1 MSFIICGEK
10 RKCGRQE
17 GKNNSVST
25 LSSTDAQWAPSHLL
39 EYHWPVSSTM
49 QEIKP
54 RAVLALPQGEPEI
67 TSCCSQV
74 LAGAVDGLLMVVQ
87 TGVTV

>member
-39 EYHWPVSSTM
+39 ESPAHAPSHL
-49 QEIKP
+49 
-54 RAVLALPQGEPEI
+54 LASLQHH
-67 TSCCSQV
+67 
-74 LAGAVDGLLMVVQ
+74 ARDQ
-87 TGVTV
+87 T